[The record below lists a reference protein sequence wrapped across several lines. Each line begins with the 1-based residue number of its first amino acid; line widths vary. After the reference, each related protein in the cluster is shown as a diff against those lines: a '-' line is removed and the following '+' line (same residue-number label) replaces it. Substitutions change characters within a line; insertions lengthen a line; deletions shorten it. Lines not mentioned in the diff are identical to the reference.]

1 MIFHDL
7 NKYSFFLAN
16 FHFKANFPLITAK
29 KEGFTFLRR
38 KIYAYGNQI
47 IPLGSISLRC
57 ESANQDIQICR
68 KSTGYASHLPLLANM
83 FMGDSYTNNQSG
95 GGDFQNQRQNGRNN
109 FRGGRGPN
117 NREGGFRIRLSDNEM
132 RAARSLQEAFNLRST
147 VAVLGFAVRTLAQM
161 LEDGSLENLVNEYR
175 SQAPSNDQRRGRGN
189 RGNYNG
195 ENNNSI
201 NTKPN
206 PFARPEKPVKE
217 QEVADTNQADD
228 VAQDSQEKDNDQA
241 KAASSNEDDSTNTSE
256 QG

>member
-1 MIFHDL
+1 
-7 NKYSFFLAN
+7 
-16 FHFKANFPLITAK
+16 
-29 KEGFTFLRR
+29 
-38 KIYAYGNQI
+38 
-47 IPLGSISLRC
+47 
-57 ESANQDIQICR
+57 
-68 KSTGYASHLPLLANM
+68 
-83 FMGDSYTNNQSG
+83 MGDSYTNNQTG
-95 GGDFQNQRQNGRNN
+95 GSDFQNQRQSGRNN

-161 LEDGSLENLVNEYR
+161 LQDGSLDNLVNEYR
-175 SQAPSNDQRRGRGN
+175 SQATGNDQRRGRGN

-195 ENNNSI
+195 EGGNSA

-217 QEVADTNQADD
+217 LEVSDSDQSNN
-228 VAQDSQEKDNDQA
+228 VAQDPVEKDNDQA
-241 KAASSNEDDSTNTSE
+241 TEASSNEDDSTNTSE

>member
-1 MIFHDL
+1 MCI
-7 NKYSFFLAN
+7 
-16 FHFKANFPLITAK
+16 
-29 KEGFTFLRR
+29 R
-38 KIYAYGNQI
+38 
-47 IPLGSISLRC
+47 
-57 ESANQDIQICR
+57 
-68 KSTGYASHLPLLANM
+68 
-83 FMGDSYTNNQSG
+83 DSNQSG
-95 GGDFQNQRQNGRNN
+95 GGDFQNQSQYGRNI

-175 SQAPSNDQRRGRGN
+175 SQAPANDQRRGRGN

-195 ENNNSI
+195 ESNHSA

-217 QEVADTNQADD
+217 QDVADTDQANN
-228 VAQDSQEKDNDQA
+228 VAQDPAEKDNDQA
-241 KAASSNEDDSTNTSE
+241 TEASSNEDNSTNTSE

>member
-1 MIFHDL
+1 
-7 NKYSFFLAN
+7 
-16 FHFKANFPLITAK
+16 
-29 KEGFTFLRR
+29 
-38 KIYAYGNQI
+38 
-47 IPLGSISLRC
+47 
-57 ESANQDIQICR
+57 
-68 KSTGYASHLPLLANM
+68 
-83 FMGDSYTNNQSG
+83 MGDSYTNNQSG

-175 SQAPSNDQRRGRGN
+175 SQAPANDQRRGSGN
-189 RGNYNG
+189 SNG
-195 ENNNSI
+195 ENNNAI

-217 QEVADTNQADD
+217 QEVTDTDQANN
-228 VAQDSQEKDNDQA
+228 VAQDPEEKDNDQA
-241 KAASSNEDDSTNTSE
+241 TEASSNEDDSTNTSE

>member
-1 MIFHDL
+1 
-7 NKYSFFLAN
+7 
-16 FHFKANFPLITAK
+16 
-29 KEGFTFLRR
+29 
-38 KIYAYGNQI
+38 
-47 IPLGSISLRC
+47 
-57 ESANQDIQICR
+57 
-68 KSTGYASHLPLLANM
+68 
-83 FMGDSYTNNQSG
+83 MGDSYTNNQSG

-175 SQAPSNDQRRGRGN
+175 SQAPANDQRRGRGN

-195 ENNNSI
+195 ENSNPV

-206 PFARPEKPVKE
+206 PFARPEKPVKD
-217 QEVADTNQADD
+217 QKVTDTDTDKANN
-228 VAQDSQEKDNDQA
+228 VAQDPEEKDNDQE
-241 KAASSNEDDSTNTSE
+241 KAASSNEVDSTDTSE

>member
-1 MIFHDL
+1 
-7 NKYSFFLAN
+7 
-16 FHFKANFPLITAK
+16 
-29 KEGFTFLRR
+29 
-38 KIYAYGNQI
+38 
-47 IPLGSISLRC
+47 
-57 ESANQDIQICR
+57 
-68 KSTGYASHLPLLANM
+68 
-83 FMGDSYTNNQSG
+83 MGDSYTNNQSG

-175 SQAPSNDQRRGRGN
+175 SQAPANDQRRGRGN
-189 RGNYNG
+189 SGTYNG
-195 ENNNSI
+195 EHNNSI

-217 QEVADTNQADD
+217 QEVADTNQGKN
-228 VAQDSQEKDNDQA
+228 VTQDPEEKDNDQA
-241 KAASSNEDDSTNTSE
+241 TEASTNEDDSTNKSE

>member
-1 MIFHDL
+1 M
-7 NKYSFFLAN
+7 
-16 FHFKANFPLITAK
+16 
-29 KEGFTFLRR
+29 
-38 KIYAYGNQI
+38 
-47 IPLGSISLRC
+47 LRC

-68 KSTGYASHLPLLANM
+68 KSTGYASHLPLLANT

-161 LEDGSLENLVNEYR
+161 LEDGSLDNLVSQYR
-175 SQAPSNDQRRGRGN
+175 SQDPANDQRRGRGN

-195 ENNNSI
+195 ENRNSI
-201 NTKPN
+201 NSKPN

-217 QEVADTNQADD
+217 PEVVDNDQSNH
-228 VAQDSQEKDNDQA
+228 VAQDPIEKDNAQETE
-241 KAASSNEDDSTNTSE
+241 ASSNEDASKNKVE

>member
-1 MIFHDL
+1 
-7 NKYSFFLAN
+7 
-16 FHFKANFPLITAK
+16 
-29 KEGFTFLRR
+29 
-38 KIYAYGNQI
+38 
-47 IPLGSISLRC
+47 
-57 ESANQDIQICR
+57 
-68 KSTGYASHLPLLANM
+68 
-83 FMGDSYTNNQSG
+83 MGDSYTNNQSG

-161 LEDGSLENLVNEYR
+161 LEDGSLDNLVNEYR
-175 SQAPSNDQRRGRGN
+175 SQAPANAQRRSRGN

-195 ENNNSI
+195 ENSNSS

-217 QEVADTNQADD
+217 QEVADADQPKN
-228 VAQDSQEKDNDQA
+228 VSPEPVEKDNDQPTE
-241 KAASSNEDDSTNTSE
+241 AS
-256 QG
+256 

>member
-1 MIFHDL
+1 
-7 NKYSFFLAN
+7 
-16 FHFKANFPLITAK
+16 
-29 KEGFTFLRR
+29 
-38 KIYAYGNQI
+38 
-47 IPLGSISLRC
+47 
-57 ESANQDIQICR
+57 
-68 KSTGYASHLPLLANM
+68 M

-161 LEDGSLENLVNEYR
+161 LEDGSLDNLVREYR
-175 SQAPSNDQRRGRGN
+175 SQAPANDQRRS

-195 ENNNSI
+195 ENRNI
-201 NTKPN
+201 ANTKPN

-217 QEVADTNQADD
+217 QEVTDTDQANN
-228 VAQDSQEKDNDQA
+228 VAQDPAETDNDQA
-241 KAASSNEDDSTNTSE
+241 KEASTNEDDSTNTSE

>member
-1 MIFHDL
+1 MNHL
-7 NKYSFFLAN
+7 QE
-16 FHFKANFPLITAK
+16 IT
-29 KEGFTFLRR
+29 F
-38 KIYAYGNQI
+38 I
-47 IPLGSISLRC
+47 RC

-95 GGDFQNQRQNGRNN
+95 GGDFQNQRQTGRNN
-109 FRGGRGPN
+109 FKGGRGPS

-161 LEDGSLENLVNEYR
+161 LEDGSLDNLVNEYK
-175 SQAPSNDQRRGRGN
+175 SQAPANVQRRARVNKGK
-189 RGNYNG
+189 YNN
-195 ENNNSI
+195 ENSNSVS
-201 NTKPN
+201 TKPN

-217 QEVADTNQADD
+217 QEIADADQEKN
-228 VAQDSQEKDNDQA
+228 VAQDPLEKDNDQA
-241 KAASSNEDDSTNTSE
+241 KEISSNEDDSTNTSE

>member
-1 MIFHDL
+1 MG
-7 NKYSFFLAN
+7 NSYS
-16 FHFKANFPLITAK
+16 
-29 KEGFTFLRR
+29 
-38 KIYAYGNQI
+38 
-47 IPLGSISLRC
+47 
-57 ESANQDIQICR
+57 
-68 KSTGYASHLPLLANM
+68 
-83 FMGDSYTNNQSG
+83 NNQSG

-161 LEDGSLENLVNEYR
+161 LQDGSLDSLLNEYR
-175 SQAPSNDQRRGRGN
+175 SQAPDNGQRRGRGN
-189 RGNYNG
+189 PADHNG
-195 ENNNSI
+195 ANINSL

-217 QEVADTNQADD
+217 QVFSEADQANN
-228 VAQDSQEKDNDQA
+228 VAQDPPEKDND
-241 KAASSNEDDSTNTSE
+241 KATESTSNDNDSTITSE

>member
-1 MIFHDL
+1 
-7 NKYSFFLAN
+7 
-16 FHFKANFPLITAK
+16 
-29 KEGFTFLRR
+29 
-38 KIYAYGNQI
+38 
-47 IPLGSISLRC
+47 
-57 ESANQDIQICR
+57 
-68 KSTGYASHLPLLANM
+68 
-83 FMGDSYTNNQSG
+83 MGDSYTNNQSG

-161 LEDGSLENLVNEYR
+161 LEDGNLDNLVNEYR
-175 SQAPSNDQRRGRGN
+175 SQTPANDQRRGRGN
-189 RGNYNG
+189 NGNNNG
-195 ENNNSI
+195 ENSNSV

-217 QEVADTNQADD
+217 EEIIEAEQVDN
-228 VAQDSQEKDNDQA
+228 VVQDPAEKDNAQDTG
-241 KAASSNEDDSTNTSE
+241 ASANEDNSINTSE